1 MKIDF
6 RNEYT
11 YHWFTKMKYLRK
23 YSMQEM
29 KFWFYRIVSDLFYLA
44 AISAIVWGGVCMAG
58 DLMKNGF
65 DPADFFYMVIMIC
78 PVAIILAAFGLGT
91 IQSGMNLCALPF
103 CRRRHEFIKLYEDG
117 VEFNY
122 EESGGRAFFERK
134 QYRIARE
141 DINRV
146 DYDEVNHIIII
157 YGQGTILVYA
167 DDTSGKIACEEKCDY
182 RFGSWDPSFEILDAF
197 RAGDRDEII
206 RSLKQMADWHK
217 DDSLIPPEEDEQI
230 EGTEAETSAKEPGRF
245 RKSFW
250 TNLIH

>member
-1 MKIDF
+1 
-6 RNEYT
+6 
-11 YHWFTKMKYLRK
+11 
-23 YSMQEM
+23 MQEM

>member
-1 MKIDF
+1 M
-6 RNEYT
+6 
-11 YHWFTKMKYLRK
+11 
-23 YSMQEM
+23 
-29 KFWFYRIVSDLFYLA
+29 
-44 AISAIVWGGVCMAG
+44 
-58 DLMKNGF
+58 
-65 DPADFFYMVIMIC
+65 
-78 PVAIILAAFGLGT
+78 
-91 IQSGMNLCALPF
+91 
-103 CRRRHEFIKLYEDG
+103 
-117 VEFNY
+117 
-122 EESGGRAFFERK
+122 
-134 QYRIARE
+134 
-141 DINRV
+141 

-167 DDTSGKIACEEKCDY
+167 DDTSGKIVCEEKCDY

-217 DDSLIPPEEDEQI
+217 DDSLIQPEEDEQI